1 MKINL
6 LGLLVLSFTFNLMA
20 AQYEVP
26 VAEELKS
33 YSTFDLND
41 FDKKLDGDEVTIKY
55 HLPELLVGDQ
65 PRIKL
70 TGKIVGSANSN
81 SVIEMSGDHADAKCV
96 GSYASM
102 KCVIEY
108 HDLILIEEEVINII
122 KSKSLPPEEEAGRI
136 QVMKAFSTDPVGII
150 TY

>member
-1 MKINL
+1 
-6 LGLLVLSFTFNLMA
+6 
-20 AQYEVP
+20 
-26 VAEELKS
+26 
-33 YSTFDLND
+33 
-41 FDKKLDGDEVTIKY
+41 
-55 HLPELLVGDQ
+55 
-65 PRIKL
+65 
-70 TGKIVGSANSN
+70 
-81 SVIEMSGDHADAKCV
+81 MSGDHADAKCV